1 MEGNVVPRAQTR
13 NEDGKTVLTLEE
25 FKEGMFQSIRDNGTV
40 ELIRAQLRRRF
51 IEKLQQQRRLN
62 DDRDEENNAARAN
75 RDVVSSTPEVKL
87 VHGLVAEYL
96 ASKGLDNTLAVFV
109 PEIGGS
115 RNQVDSATVLEVVY
129 RLRIKN

>member
-1 MEGNVVPRAQTR
+1 MERNTVPRSLAQDV
-13 NEDGKTVLTLEE
+13 DGNAVMSLEE

-62 DDRDEENNAARAN
+62 DDHDQENVAARAN
-75 RDVVSSTPEVKL
+75 RDATSSTPDEKL

-96 ASKGLDNTLAVFV
+96 ASKGLENTLAVFV
-109 PEIGGS
+109 PEIGGT
-115 RNQVDSATVLEVVY
+115 RNQVDSATILEVAL
-129 RLRIKN
+129 RLRIYS